1 MRALKE
7 FRRDDRAIEGL
18 PIRLVVGVV
27 VGVAA
32 LGIMLNMLS
41 GVSGLAVSE
50 VDVQPHP
57 EVVAPGSN
65 NTSVTVRAVGPD
77 GEGVADA
84 TVVAQ
89 GGSARLEKGVL
100 TDRTNGTGHANFTL
114 APSLGPN
121 QVEGTVEFAVKPPAE
136 GTYVDRRE
144 NTALLVVED

>member
-1 MRALKE
+1 MLAFE
-7 FRRDDRAIEGL
+7 AFRRDDRGIEGL

-41 GVSGLAVSE
+41 GVSGLAVAE
-50 VDVQPHP
+50 VDVQPTP
-57 EVVAPGSN
+57 EVVEPAAN
-65 NTSVTVRAVGPD
+65 NTTVAVRVVGPD
-77 GEGVADA
+77 GAGVADA
-84 TVVAQ
+84 TVVAR
-89 GGSARLEKGVL
+89 GESARLAGGVA
-100 TDRTNGTGHANFTL
+100 TDRTNATGHANFTL

-144 NTALLVVED
+144 NTDLLVVAS